1 MGPKRQETLLLE
13 GRSETDAD
21 YSNLHLG
28 KLAVVNC
35 RFERCDFSSARIN
48 DAGFGS
54 GRGNSEYIEC
64 SFDGARI
71 AWFSPGEAR
80 FVRCSFR
87 DVKLDELFS
96 YRGEWIGCTF
106 SGVLKK
112 GVFERSIR
120 ESDRRFTNR
129 LVNEISGNDFRALE
143 FRDIAFRSGV
153 DLEDQLLPTTASYC
167 YVPNAVSALFRTRTE
182 IDAWKDDDLR
192 REALSLVELLEMEL
206 RNGQQQLFL
215 RRDSLYGPTADDRKL
230 VDLILSLLEKNISDS

>member
-1 MGPKRQETLLLE
+1 MSRKRQDTLLLD

-35 RFERCDFSSARIN
+35 RFEKCDFSSARIN

-54 GRGNSEYIEC
+54 GRGKSEYIEC
-64 SFDGARI
+64 SFDGSRI
-71 AWFSPGEAR
+71 GRFAPGEAR

-112 GVFERSIR
+112 GVFERTIPD
-120 ESDRRFTNR
+120 SDRRFTNR
-129 LVNEISGNDFRALE
+129 LVNEISGNDFRELE

-153 DLEDQLLPTTASYC
+153 DLEDQLLPATATYSYI
-167 YVPNAVSALFRTRTE
+167 PNAVSALSRTRVE
-182 IDAWKDDDLR
+182 IDAWEDGGLR
-192 REALSLVELLEMEL
+192 REALSFVEFLEMEL